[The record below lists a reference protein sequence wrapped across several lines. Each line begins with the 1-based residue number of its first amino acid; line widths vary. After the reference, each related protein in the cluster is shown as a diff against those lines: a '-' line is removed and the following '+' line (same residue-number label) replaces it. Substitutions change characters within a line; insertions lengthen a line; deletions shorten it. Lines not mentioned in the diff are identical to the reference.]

1 MLPLIGPF
9 KYFLLPGKKGTVI
22 LKKYVNMKKMRPN
35 NVRRTVCLLMYKS
48 FKVLVKTL
56 WTFSIVDIRQNELYL
71 IIDNSW
77 KINKG
82 QTSCRGQCNIQLQ
95 GRLHQKRAKRYK
107 WYLKNSLQGR
117 AGFFSARRGPKFG
130 EGCHVCPLI
139 HVAIMVHFRLLIKGF
154 RTPCNAFGT
163 HNSPEA

>member
-107 WYLKNSLQGR
+107 WYLKIFP
-117 AGFFSARRGPKFG
+117 AGACRFVSARRGPGRVKIWG
-130 EGCHVCPLI
+130 GVPRLPPHSSSPSPLCKSLFPI
-139 HVAIMVHFRLLIKGF
+139 FPKSILGLPG
-154 RTPCNAFGT
+154 
-163 HNSPEA
+163 